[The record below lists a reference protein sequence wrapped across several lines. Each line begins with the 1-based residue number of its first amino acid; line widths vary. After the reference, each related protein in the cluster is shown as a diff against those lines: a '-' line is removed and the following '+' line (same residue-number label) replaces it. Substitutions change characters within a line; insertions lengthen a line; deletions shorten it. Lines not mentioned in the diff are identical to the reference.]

1 LTGAVHPEQAPLA
14 AGPAI
19 VRTLELAAGLALLT
33 ARVAGRDD
41 LAARAEELSAAVAP
55 LADADAEAY
64 RDFLATQSDEARDRT
79 IELPLRMAELAAG
92 TAELAAEAAL
102 ATESAARGDARVG
115 VLLAETAT
123 RAAALLVQ
131 VNGGGGAADS
141 ATARAAR
148 AAARL

>member
-1 LTGAVHPEQAPLA
+1 MGSSSEPLA

-41 LAARAEELSAAVAP
+41 LAARAEALSAELAP
-55 LADADAEAY
+55 LGAADADAY
-64 RDFLATQSDEARDRT
+64 REFLDTRSDESRAQT
-79 IELPLRMAELAAG
+79 VELPLRMAELAAD

-102 ATESAARGDARVG
+102 ATDSAARGDARAG
-115 VLLAETAT
+115 VLLAEAAA

-131 VNGGGGAADS
+131 MNGGGGAAAS
-141 ATARAAR
+141 ATERAAR
-148 AAARL
+148 AASRL

>member
-1 LTGAVHPEQAPLA
+1 LPQPLP

-41 LAARAEELSAAVAP
+41 LVARAEGLAAELAP
-55 LADADAEAY
+55 LAEADADAY
-64 RDFLATQSDEARDRT
+64 RDYLATHSDADRART
-79 IELPLRMAELAAG
+79 IELPLRMAELAADA
-92 TAELAAEAAL
+92 AELAAESAQSTERAA
-102 ATESAARGDARVG
+102 SGDAKAG
-115 VLLAETAT
+115 VLLAEAAA

-131 VNGGGGAADS
+131 VNGGGDAAAA
-141 ATARAAR
+141 ATGRAAR

>member
-1 LTGAVHPEQAPLA
+1 MDSSEPLA

-41 LAARAEELSAAVAP
+41 LAARAEALAAEVAP
-55 LADADAEAY
+55 LGDADAEAY
-64 RDFLATQSDEARDRT
+64 REFLATRSDDAHART
-79 IELPLRMAELAAG
+79 IELPLRIAELAAD

-102 ATESAARGDARVG
+102 ATESAAQGDARVG
-115 VLLAETAT
+115 VLLAEAAA
-123 RAAALLVQ
+123 RAAALLVR

-141 ATARAAR
+141 AIARAAR

>member
-1 LTGAVHPEQAPLA
+1 VRPNEAPLP

-41 LAARAEELSAAVAP
+41 LATRAEELAAELTP
-55 LADADAEAY
+55 LGGADAEAY
-64 RDFLATQSDEARDRT
+64 REFLATRSNEARART
-79 IELPLRMAELAAG
+79 IELPLRMAELAAD

-102 ATESAARGDARVG
+102 ATDSAAHGDALVG
-115 VLLAETAT
+115 TLLAEAAA
-123 RAAALLVQ
+123 RAAALLVR
-131 VNGGGGAADS
+131 VNGGGDAAAS
-141 ATARAAR
+141 ATGRAVR